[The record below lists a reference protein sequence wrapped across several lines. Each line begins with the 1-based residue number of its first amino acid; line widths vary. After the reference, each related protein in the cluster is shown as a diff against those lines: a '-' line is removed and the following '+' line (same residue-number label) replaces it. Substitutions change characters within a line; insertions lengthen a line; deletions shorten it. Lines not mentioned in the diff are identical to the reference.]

1 MSRQSVSPSGIT
13 AAYNSPGFLLERV
26 ASGGKE
32 KGRRANPPV
41 GRRLRIPDRPAVRA
55 MQSQSRGVCLLIWTA
70 ALALAYKTHYY
81 GAVVLTT
88 NSEARIRSALKR
100 LPSELAKCGQS
111 QLTMQECCVCRRRD
125 FLSTAVSNSAS
136 NNCVVDGYSTHHA
149 CDQANACTVF
159 AALHTVKN

>member
-13 AAYNSPGFLLERV
+13 AAYNSPSFLLERV
-26 ASGGKE
+26 ASGCKE

-55 MQSQSRGVCLLIWTA
+55 MQSQSRGVRLLIWTA

-81 GAVVLTT
+81 GAVLTT
-88 NSEARIRSALKR
+88 DSEARIRSALKR
-100 LPSELAKCGQS
+100 LLSELAKCGQS
-111 QLTMQECCVCRRRD
+111 QLRMQECCVCRRRD

-136 NNCVVDGYSTHHA
+136 NDCVVDGYSTHHA

-159 AALHTVKN
+159 AALHTVKH